1 MSVLIFV
8 ASFACRLRHVSLP
21 NCKWNIFYLHGRTL
35 PANIKR
41 RRINPQNFAGKP
53 GKYLRGKE
61 PNIASHGD
69 LAIQKQFSRSRFIRF
84 RSKSKKSQQQKFR
97 LKIFFESLKSLNV
110 LKMLFRCILKFLKIQ
125 WYDRNN
131 LATLN
136 QKQFWGLRS
145 IRFHKI
151 KVKI

>member
-1 MSVLIFV
+1 MKKLFI
-8 ASFACRLRHVSLP
+8 
-21 NCKWNIFYLHGRTL
+21 T
-35 PANIKR
+35 ANETYFICNGEHCLQTWKDDGK
-41 RRINPQNFAGKP
+41 ILENFAGKP

-97 LKIFFESLKSLNV
+97 LKICFESLKSLNV

-136 QKQFWGLRS
+136 QKQFWRSRS
-145 IRFHKI
+145 IQFHKNN
-151 KVKI
+151 VKILFTVFLDLKCS